1 MPFNL
6 PSQLLKLCALSV
18 QKSADL
24 DLSERLYVLD
34 TKVVPLTTSLL
45 DSYVYKAIFLR
56 RFTNDGNRQAE
67 KSLSFFIADFE
78 FGNTDALP

>member
-1 MPFNL
+1 M
-6 PSQLLKLCALSV
+6 
-18 QKSADL
+18 
-24 DLSERLYVLD
+24 
-34 TKVVPLTTSLL
+34 TTSLL